1 MGVRLSLHPP
11 YAIAGKHE
19 GSGQLGERVS
29 LLHAKLWVRI
39 GIEEWRLV
47 REGHL
52 HLVSALE
59 AARAGKRWRELEL
72 SRHPLFVCHHG
83 SPLPEDAEDLLHSEL
98 GRLSIEV
105 FRQRELGLASEIGE
119 TRAAFESRLLK
130 ALRPL
135 VHERIGVVDAGRR
148 PKPQGGSSR
157 AGVAEA
163 LSDLTSGI
171 EHRTVRATE
180 DVVVSAELGLLLI
193 PEGGVPTTAT
203 VEDRMITGRPMTGRQ
218 R

>member
-11 YAIAGKHE
+11 YAVAGKHG
-19 GSGQLGERVS
+19 GSDQMGERVS

-39 GIEEWRLV
+39 EIEEWHLV

-52 HLVSALE
+52 HLVSAPD
-59 AARAGKRWRELEL
+59 AARAGMRWREVEL
-72 SRHPLFVCHHG
+72 SRHPLFVYHHG
-83 SPLPEDAEDLLHSEL
+83 SQVPEDAEDLLHSEL
-98 GRLSIEV
+98 SRLSIEV

-119 TRAAFESRLLK
+119 TRAAFERRLLK

-135 VHERIGVVDAGRR
+135 VQERIGVVKAGGR
-148 PKPQGGSSR
+148 PKPGGGSSR
-157 AGVAEA
+157 TGVAEA
-163 LSDLTSGI
+163 LSGLASGI

-193 PEGGVPTTAT
+193 PEDDVPTTTT
-203 VEDRMITGRPMTGRQ
+203 VEDRMITGRPMTGPR